1 MEPITTLVPPS
12 PSITKREKPRT
23 PTVNHP
29 FITPKKTIE
38 LKKSPIS
45 TISKLKKEIMDMSP
59 IDTTKWNGMEY
70 YSPASRNFLKKI
82 PLFDLDEK
90 MGMNPFSN
98 SLKMY
103 DPTGAQG
110 TVTTDGIPPKT
121 PDVVTATSAT
131 LGPSYPNANG
141 PPQNIPEAK
150 KKKTCTP
157 PPAMLIG
164 RKDDFPKFIGDLNF
178 GAPPELHYDY
188 DY

>member
-1 MEPITTLVPPS
+1 MG
-12 PSITKREKPRT
+12 
-23 PTVNHP
+23 
-29 FITPKKTIE
+29 TIE
-38 LKKSPIS
+38 RKKSPIS

-110 TVTTDGIPPKT
+110 TLTTDGITHKT
-121 PDVVTATSAT
+121 PDVVTGNLAT
-131 LGPSYPNANG
+131 LEPSIPN
-141 PPQNIPEAK
+141 
-150 KKKTCTP
+150 
-157 PPAMLIG
+157 
-164 RKDDFPKFIGDLNF
+164 
-178 GAPPELHYDY
+178 
-188 DY
+188 